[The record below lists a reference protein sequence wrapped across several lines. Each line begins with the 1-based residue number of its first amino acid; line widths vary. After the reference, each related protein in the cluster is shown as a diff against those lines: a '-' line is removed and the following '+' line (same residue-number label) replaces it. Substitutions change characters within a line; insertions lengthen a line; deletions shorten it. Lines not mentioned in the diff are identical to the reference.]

1 MRIQLWLM
9 TSLYLPSKIIILYFP
24 VYVFGNLIE
33 KESTVLLMSVF
44 YCIFILVLLVGR
56 CDLCVYEPSSLY
68 QLICLFSAMI
78 L

>member
-33 KESTVLLMSVF
+33 KESTILLLSCVLMYLHLGIIGGAV
-44 YCIFILVLLVGR
+44 
-56 CDLCVYEPSSLY
+56 
-68 QLICLFSAMI
+68 
-78 L
+78 